1 MPFQARQVVE
11 EFHAQAAAAE
21 QALLTLAAPAL
32 APAFPGGFAPLPGAA
47 APRRPRPAPG
57 PDWDG
62 DWGGDWGG
70 DWEPEAEAA
79 PEGEADRAA
88 ILAEIRALTEEL
100 ERRNRRA
107 EERRPRGPFG
117 ALSAA
122 GRRWL

>member
-11 EFHAQAAAAE
+11 ELHAQAAAAE

-32 APAFPGGFAPLPGAA
+32 APAFPGGFAPLPG
-47 APRRPRPAPG
+47 
-57 PDWDG
+57 PDW
-62 DWGGDWGG
+62 

-79 PEGEADRAA
+79 PEGEVDRAA

-100 ERRNRRA
+100 ERQNRRA
-107 EERRPRGPFG
+107 EDRWPRGPFG

-122 GRRWL
+122 GRCWL